1 MQNWIERKRHSD
13 EPDYVS
19 KPFNA
24 VGAEAEFQRDRARV
38 IHSAAFR
45 RLQSKTQ
52 VLGIG
57 ESDFYRTRLTHS
69 LEVAQIGTSIRRT
82 LTGCTNRDALEWKDH
97 LPCDGLIETIG
108 LLHDL
113 GHPPFGHGGEVA
125 LNYMM
130 KDHGGFE
137 GNGQTL
143 RIMAKLGEYSPSHG
157 LDLTRRSM
165 LGALKYP
172 CLYSEVVVPYPAE
185 VSSSDAKPP
194 KCIFDDEDETRAW
207 ILAPFSDPDK
217 KKFVECRENFKDGLR
232 VHSKPLHKA
241 FDTSILELA
250 DDTAY
255 GVHDFEDALA
265 LQLIDEK
272 EWRNSIAP
280 KIFDIANNVIQGG
293 SIDFYN
299 EKLFS
304 DSGKDRKHA
313 ISRLVGYFVT
323 STIVK
328 ENKDFT
334 HPLLRYNA
342 AFPGEQ
348 TEVLKILKDFVRNQ
362 VIMRPQVQTLEYKG
376 QQIVLRLFEVLL
388 GNPQRLLPKN
398 TYETFVQCDT
408 EQQRMRCI
416 SDFISGMTDTYATKL
431 FHRLF
436 SPDIGSIYDRI

>member
-1 MQNWIERKRHSD
+1 MERWIERKRHCD
-13 EPDYVS
+13 EPGYVS

-24 VGAEAEFQRDRARV
+24 IGPDAEFQRDRARV

-69 LEVAQIGTSIRRT
+69 LEVSQIGTSILRT
-82 LTGCTNRDALEWKDH
+82 LSDRITDDVPWGKH

-113 GHPPFGHGGEVA
+113 GHPPFGHGEVA
-125 LNYMM
+125 LNFMM

-157 LDLTRRSM
+157 LDLTRRSFF
-165 LGALKYP
+165 GALKYP
-172 CLYSEVVVPYPAE
+172 CLYSEVAINPFQVNSPLGL
-185 VSSSDAKPP
+185 KPP
-194 KCIFDDEDETRAW
+194 KCIFDDESAIRTW
-207 ILAPFSDPDK
+207 ILEPFTVADRE
-217 KKFVECRENFKDGLR
+217 KFIKSEISEQDGTQ
-232 VHSKPLHKA
+232 VHSKPLYKSL
-241 FDTSILELA
+241 DTSILELA

-272 EWRNSIAP
+272 KWRDSIAP
-280 KIFDIANNVIQGG
+280 QISGIATDGIQGK

-299 EKLFS
+299 QKLFS
-304 DSGKDRKHA
+304 GSGKDRKHA
-313 ISRLVGYFVT
+313 ISKLVGYFVE
-323 STIVK
+323 STEIK

-334 HPLLRYNA
+334 DPLLRYNA
-342 AFPGEQ
+342 VFPEEQ
-348 TEVLKILKDFVRNQ
+348 TQVLKILKKFVVEQ

-376 QQIVLRLFEVLL
+376 QQIVLKLFEVLIE
-388 GNPQRLLPKN
+388 NPKRLLPKN
-398 TYETFVQCDT
+398 TYETFSQCSNDQ
-408 EQQRMRCI
+408 EKMRCI
-416 SDFISGMTDTYATKL
+416 SDFISGMTDPYATKL

>member
-1 MQNWIERKRHSD
+1 MKNWIERKRHSD

-24 VGAEAEFQRDRARV
+24 AGAEAEFQRDRARV

-82 LTGCTNRDALEWKDH
+82 LSERITEDASWKEH
-97 LPCDGLIETIG
+97 LPYDGLIETIG

-113 GHPPFGHGGEVA
+113 GHPPFGHGGEIA

-143 RIMAKLGEYSPSHG
+143 RIIAKLGEYSPSHG

-172 CLYSEVVVPYPAE
+172 CLYSDVVAPYPE
-185 VSSSDAKPP
+185 GISSSGAKPP
-194 KCIFDDEDETRAW
+194 KCIFDDESDTRDW
-207 ILAPFSDPDK
+207 ILSPFADSDK
-217 KKFVECRENFKDGLR
+217 LKFIECQEKEKDGVRL
-232 VHSKPLHKA
+232 HSRPLYKSI
-241 FDTSILELA
+241 DTSILELA

-255 GVHDFEDALA
+255 GVHDLEDALA

-272 EWRNSIAP
+272 VWKNTIAP
-280 KIFDIANNVIQGG
+280 EIFGIATNGIQGG

-299 EKLFS
+299 QKLFS
-304 DSGKDRKHA
+304 KSGKDRKHA

-323 STIVK
+323 STIVTVD
-328 ENKDFT
+328 EGFS

-342 AFPGEQ
+342 AFPDEQ
-348 TEVLKILKDFVRNQ
+348 ASVLKILKDFVRDQ

-376 QQIVLRLFEVLL
+376 QQIVLKLFEVLL
-388 GNPQRLLPKN
+388 ENPKRLLPTN
-398 TYETFVQCDT
+398 TYETYSQCDG
-408 EQQRMRCI
+408 EQERMRCI

-431 FHRLF
+431 FLSLIH
-436 SPDIGSIYDRI
+436 I

>member
-1 MQNWIERKRHSD
+1 MENWIQRKRNSD
-13 EPDYVS
+13 DPTYIS
-19 KPFNA
+19 KPFNV
-24 VGAEAEFQRDRARV
+24 VGMDSEFQRDRARV

-69 LEVAQIGTSIRRT
+69 LEVAQIGTSIRHT
-82 LTGCTNRDALEWKDH
+82 LYGRASADAGWKAA
-97 LPCDGLIETIG
+97 LPCESLIETIG

-113 GHPPFGHGGEVA
+113 GHPPFGHGGETA
-125 LNYMM
+125 LNFVM

-143 RIMAKLGEYSPSHG
+143 RIMAKLGEYSPNHG

-172 CLYSEVVVPYPAE
+172 CLYSEVAVAYERNALP
-185 VSSSDAKPP
+185 SNSKPP
-194 KCIFDDEDETRAW
+194 KCIFNDESLIRDW
-207 ILAPFSDPDK
+207 ILSPFDK
-217 KKFVECRENFKDGLR
+217 REQAKFIESAEVIEGDKNKHR
-232 VHSKPLHKA
+232 SPLYKS

-255 GVHDFEDALA
+255 GVHDFEDAIA

-272 EWRNSIAP
+272 KWVNEISPQIFTIA
-280 KIFDIANNVIQGG
+280 QGG
-293 SIDFYN
+293 ISGQGPDFYN
-299 EKLFS
+299 AKLFS
-304 DSGKDRKHA
+304 ESGKDRKHA
-313 ISRLVGYFVT
+313 ISKLVGYFVS
-323 STIVK
+323 STIVI
-328 ENKDFT
+328 ENSEFSD
-334 HPLLRYNA
+334 PLLRYNA
-342 AFPGEQ
+342 AFPEEQ
-348 TEVLKILKDFVRNQ
+348 TKVLKILKKFVREQ

-376 QQIVLRLFEVLL
+376 QQIVLKLFEVLYE
-388 GNPQRLLPKN
+388 NPKRLLPRN
-398 TYETFVQCDT
+398 TFETYDKANG
-408 EQQRMRCI
+408 EQEKMRSI
-416 SDFISGMTDTYATKL
+416 SDFISGMTDPYATKL